1 MRKKECIAMLLAG
14 GQGSRL
20 LALTKKNA
28 KPAVSF
34 GGKYRIIDFS
44 LSNCVSSGIDTVG
57 VLTQYKPTVLNS
69 YLSNGEAWDLDC
81 SHGGVH
87 VLPPYETENG
97 GSWYLGTA
105 DAIYHNIDFIDSY
118 SPEYV
123 LILSGDHLYTMDYS
137 KMLRFHKE
145 NQADL
150 TVSVM
155 TVPWEEASRFGIM
168 ECDDQ
173 GQIVDFAEK
182 PQNPVSNLASMGIY
196 IFSWPVLRE
205 ALLQD
210 HEDKS
215 SSHDFGK
222 NIIPVMLSEQK
233 RLFAYEFSGYWK
245 DVGTIRSLWDANMD
259 MLDPISGIELYD
271 ESWPIYARSPNRS
284 PHFTGPQAEISH
296 SLVTGGC
303 EIYGK
308 AADSVLFYSVVVEE
322 GAYVHSS
329 VLMPGAHVKA
339 GARVEYSIVAENAV
353 IGENAVVGACAE
365 EPAIAVIASG
375 VHVAPGAQVPAGAMI
390 TEDVKGGEEA

>member
-1 MRKKECIAMLLAG
+1 MRKKKCIAMLLAG

-57 VLTQYKPTVLNS
+57 VLTQYKPTVLNA
-69 YLSNGEAWDLDC
+69 YLGNGEAWDLD
-81 SHGGVH
+81 SNNGGVH
-87 VLPPYETENG
+87 VLPPYETEHG

-137 KMLRFHKE
+137 KMLDEHVK

-168 ECDDQ
+168 ECDEALR
-173 GQIVDFAEK
+173 IVNFAEK
-182 PQNPVSNLASMGIY
+182 PAEPISNLASMGIY
-196 IFSWPVLRE
+196 IFTWSELRRE
-205 ALLQD
+205 LLAD
-210 HEDKS
+210 HDVEG

-222 NIIPVMLSEQK
+222 NIIPTMLAEGK

-245 DVGTIRSLWDANMD
+245 DVGTIDSYYGANMELLEKNPP
-259 MLDPISGIELYD
+259 LDLYGDNRIFSNSNIYPPAFVGPNGDIEK
-271 ESWPIYARSPNRS
+271 SIVSN
-284 PHFTGPQAEISH
+284 
-296 SLVTGGC
+296 GC
-303 EIYGK
+303 AVYGNVEH
-308 AADSVLFYSVVVEE
+308 SVLGSNVTIGEGAIVKDSILLNDAVVE
-322 GAYVHSS
+322 
-329 VLMPGAHVKA
+329 
-339 GARVEYSIVAENAV
+339 
-353 IGENAVVGACAE
+353 
-365 EPAIAVIASG
+365 
-375 VHVAPGAQVPAGAMI
+375 PGAQVYRAIIAERSTILSGTVFGEDTPDGPI
-390 TEDVKGGEEA
+390 TLLGDDQNNG